1 VNKLNFQRG
10 FSRIV
15 LFQYWLPLVAW
26 WFVMQCLST
35 DTFSAGETSK
45 YFIPVLHFFFP
56 GMSAPDIEFW
66 HFVFRKASH
75 VTEYFILGVLALRA
89 FGHDQPSRL
98 RAVLVTLF
106 FVVVA
111 ASGDEFHQTFTR
123 YRTGAIGDVGYDALG
138 GLVALFLFARK
149 ASSSMRKAEETR

>member
-1 VNKLNFQRG
+1 MNKFNLQRG

-15 LFQYWLPLVAW
+15 FLHYWLPLAAW
-26 WFVMQCLST
+26 WFVMQCFST

-56 GMSAPDIEFW
+56 GMSASAIEFW

-75 VTEYFILGVLALRA
+75 VTEYFILGALALRA

-98 RAVLVTLF
+98 RAALVTLL
-106 FVVVA
+106 FVLLS
-111 ASGDEFHQTFTR
+111 ASGDEVHQTLPR
-123 YRTGAIGDVGYDALG
+123 YRTGMIGDVGYDALG
-138 GLVALFLFARK
+138 GLAALYLFARK
-149 ASSSMRKAEETR
+149 ASSSMRKADETP